1 MITETLET
9 GDMMVVTVMVPTR
22 SASDLSVKAAGRV
35 VTVSGPDGFRHE
47 VEMLPSADVSRLGAY
62 LFHDILE
69 LRAPQGEHGVAPG
82 LSRAIP
88 VRAIG

>member
-1 MITETLET
+1 MNAEALET
-9 GDMMVVTVMVPTR
+9 GDMMVVTVRVPTR
-22 SASDLSVKAAGRV
+22 NARDVSVIVAGGVVRV
-35 VTVSGPDGFRHE
+35 FGPGGFRHE
-47 VEMLPSADVSRLGAY
+47 VAMLPSADVSRLGAY

-69 LRAPQGEHGVAPG
+69 LRAPRGENEVSPG